1 MANELKAFGLVKD
14 VTAINGVNEVTIR
27 FTDSY
32 HHEAEFTFH
41 KDELM
46 WMLQAEADN
55 VSHPTLITRF
65 EPVPEDI
72 MQRALKEVDWREAQS
87 APDTPPVSL
96 PEATEQ
102 ELIEQDIAI
111 RRYSEMN
118 EYSYPDTKTS
128 QTEDSELAA
137 LRRENEALREVLRPF
152 ASFYV
157 DYNKAERPGGLLN
170 FILQWGLID
179 DWYDMFEDAAQ
190 ALSTDEGA

>member
-128 QTEDSELAA
+128 QTEDTELAA
-137 LRRENEALREVLRPF
+137 LRRENEALREALRPF
-152 ASFYV
+152 VALYEVIKENDQLALKTDVFYT
-157 DYNKAERPGGLLN
+157 YNDVPLRLGDLKA
-170 FILQWGLID
+170 
-179 DWYDMFEDAAQ
+179 AAQ